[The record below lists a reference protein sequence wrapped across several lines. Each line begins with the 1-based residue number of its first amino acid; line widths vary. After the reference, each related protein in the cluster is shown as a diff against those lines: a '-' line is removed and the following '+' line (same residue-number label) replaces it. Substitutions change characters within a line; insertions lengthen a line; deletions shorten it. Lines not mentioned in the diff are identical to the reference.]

1 MSKSW
6 NELYSVTDGLV
17 NACSSA
23 NTKSTYTGKHYF
35 TELGATEK

>member
-23 NTKSTYTGKHYF
+23 NTKSTGKHYF